1 MPVNTVVE
9 SEEVEGESSIS
20 SKLKE
25 MVLGVLPEELMSGLF
40 NLWHDLQDEYKQTAS
55 LSLSPK
61 GTGFPYRFSESKL
74 QKLGLPRHAE
84 TLALLGYCGGDD
96 DLAHLSELSFS
107 SELSSLCRQATKSS
121 LSELMARS
129 WESLS
134 DIDKCEYIIRR
145 LG

>member
-1 MPVNTVVE
+1 
-9 SEEVEGESSIS
+9 
-20 SKLKE
+20 
-25 MVLGVLPEELMSGLF
+25 MVLGVLPEELMSSLF
-40 NLWHDLQDEYKQTAS
+40 NLWYDLQDEYKQTAS

-61 GTGFPYRFSESKL
+61 GTGFTYRFSESKL
-74 QKLGLPRHAE
+74 QKLGLPRHSE
-84 TLALLGYCGGDD
+84 TLALLGYCGGYD
-96 DLAHLSELSFS
+96 DLSHLNELSFS

-134 DIDKCEYIIRR
+134 DVAKCEYIIRR